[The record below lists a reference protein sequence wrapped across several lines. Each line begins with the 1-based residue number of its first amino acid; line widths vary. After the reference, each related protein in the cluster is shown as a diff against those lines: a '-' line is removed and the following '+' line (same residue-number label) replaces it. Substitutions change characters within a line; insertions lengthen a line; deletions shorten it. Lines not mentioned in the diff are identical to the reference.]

1 MGAVGDGGAAAAAA
15 AAAASADAAA
25 EGVGGG
31 TGVGGADS
39 GSAGMGGIS
48 GDEDGVS
55 GGFADGGLVGST
67 ETKKKPDL
75 SSPQMTATEFL
86 LVNSNAYNLSGRL
99 DPLTS
104 PGNLSAGM
112 SLDSKNQNMPSASLS
127 AQGGV
132 DTPKSASLSVGYDL
146 LRFAKRFEDRPEGT
160 VTTDTV
166 EGSVGPVRG
175 FYEQSSQPGNQD
187 SRTTAYGADLSVGPL
202 NFYGER
208 IASGQDV
215 VNANDAKYFNNP
227 RFDNQTDR
235 LGVRGSVPLGQGT
248 LTGGVERQFSTDKYP
263 QDISQGAR
271 PTAQGPNV
279 TTLDAGYE
287 GQVGPGILGLAGGF
301 RDVRNVGTTNRVDG
315 SYDVPNPFGLGGNLS
330 ARGSYVNPINE
341 ESAAEAMMRYRVRF

>member
-1 MGAVGDGGAAAAAA
+1 MGAVGDGGAAAAAE
-15 AAAASADAAA
+15 ASANAAA

-31 TGVGGADS
+31 TGVGGVDGGPGAE
-39 GSAGMGGIS
+39 SAGSEES
-48 GDEDGVS
+48 GH
-55 GGFADGGLVGST
+55 ADGGLVGFP

-112 SLDSKNQNMPSASLS
+112 SLDSKNQNMPSAALS

-248 LTGGVERQFSTDKYP
+248 LTGGVERQFSTDRYP
-263 QDISQGAR
+263 QHSSQDAR

-279 TTLDAGYE
+279 TMFDAGYE
-287 GQVGPGILGLAGGF
+287 GQVGPGILGLAGGLMN
-301 RDVRNVGTTNRVDG
+301 VRNVGTTNRVDG

-341 ESAAEAMMRYRVRF
+341 ESAAEAGMRYRVPL